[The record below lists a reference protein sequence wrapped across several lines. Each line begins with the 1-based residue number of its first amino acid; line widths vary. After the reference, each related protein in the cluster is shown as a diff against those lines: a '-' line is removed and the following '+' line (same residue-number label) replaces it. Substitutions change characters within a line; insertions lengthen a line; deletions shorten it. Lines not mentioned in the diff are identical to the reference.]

1 MSRTKEVVVVVI
13 VSVSVDVTDRVVEA
27 IEVVV
32 VLTVVVLGVT
42 LRQEHALE
50 TRDAGYWLT

>member
-1 MSRTKEVVVVVI
+1 MVVVT